1 MLAFEMATV
10 FASGSW
16 TGICGC
22 CHQGDR
28 KTLIKHSRWAG
39 GYSPRPGY
47 RRKIKPHPCCAPVQ
61 APVCSRNEAVRE
73 PKIFR
78 MSGATSRCGPTVN
91 CEVTR
96 LTSKKPGEA
105 IKEKAVYSKPATSCV
120 RLVGRR
126 EKWIPFSAVVRYLYQ
141 PGELEG
147 GRKRASDPI

>member
-1 MLAFEMATV
+1 MATV

-28 KTLIKHSRWAG
+28 KTLIKHLRWAG
-39 GYSPRPGY
+39 GYSPRSGY
-47 RRKIKPHPCCAPVQ
+47 RQKIKPHPCCAPVQ

-78 MSGATSRCGPTVN
+78 MGGATSRCGPTLN

-141 PGELEG
+141 PGELQG